1 MKKLINRA
9 EDVVT
14 ESLQGMAA
22 AHGELIKVNYG
33 PNYVVRADAPV
44 EGKVAL
50 VSGGGSGHEPMH
62 GGFVGM
68 GMLDAAC
75 PGEVFTSPTP
85 DQMLEAT
92 KAANGGAGVVHIVKN
107 YTGDVMNFEM
117 AAELAR
123 GEGIEVEA
131 VVIDDDVAVQDSLYT
146 AGRRG
151 VGTTVLAEKI
161 CGAAAEE
168 KQSLQQVAELCR
180 KVNANGRSMG
190 MALTSCITPSAG
202 TPTFELGDD
211 EMEIGIGIHGEPGRE
226 RRKLAPAAEIV
237 ESLTTPIV
245 EDLPFEEGDQV
256 LAFVNSMGGTP
267 LIELYVVYN
276 ELNKLLEGRGIEIAR
291 DLIGPFITSL
301 EMAGCSITLL
311 KLDDELKRLWDA
323 PVNTPGLRWGV

>member
-1 MKKLINRA
+1 VKKLINKPD
-9 EDVVT
+9 DVVT
-14 ESLQGMAA
+14 EALQGIAA
-22 AHGELIKVNYG
+22 AHPDLVRVQFN
-33 PNYVVRADAPV
+33 PNVIIRADAPV
-44 EGKVAL
+44 QGKVGL

-62 GGFVGM
+62 GGFVGR

-85 DQMLEAT
+85 DQMLDAT
-92 KAANGGAGVVHIVKN
+92 KAVNGGAGVLHIVKN

-117 AAELAR
+117 AADLAG
-123 GEGIEVEA
+123 GEKIDVEA

-168 KQSLQQVAELCR
+168 GRSLADVAELCR

-190 MALTSCITPSAG
+190 MALTSCIVPSAG
-202 TPTFELGDD
+202 NPTFELGDD
-211 EMEIGIGIHGEPGRE
+211 EIEIGIGIHGEPGRE
-226 RRKLAPAAEIV
+226 RVKLAPAAEIV
-237 ESLTTPIV
+237 ERLTVPIV
-245 EDLPFEEGDQV
+245 EDLPVEQGDQV
-256 LAFVNSMGGTP
+256 LAFVNGMGGTP

-276 ELNKLLEGRGIEIAR
+276 DLNRLLGERGITIAR
-291 DLIGPFITSL
+291 NLIGSYITSL

-311 KLDDELKRLWDA
+311 KLDEELIRLWDA
-323 PVNTPGLRWGV
+323 PVKTAGLRWAA

>member
-9 EDVVT
+9 EDVVR
-14 ESLQGMAA
+14 EELEGIAA
-22 AHGELIKVNYG
+22 AHPDLVRVKLD
-33 PNYVVRADAPV
+33 PNFIVRADAPV
-44 EGKVAL
+44 QGKVAL

-92 KAANGGAGVVHIVKN
+92 KAVNGGAGVVHIVKN
-107 YTGDVMNFEM
+107 YTGDIMNFEM
-117 AAELAR
+117 AADLAK
-123 GEGIEVEA
+123 GEGIDVEA

-168 KQSLQQVAELCR
+168 GRSLKEVADICR
-180 KVNANGRSMG
+180 EVNANGRSMG
-190 MALTSCITPSAG
+190 MALTSCIVPSAG
-202 TPTFELGDD
+202 TPTFDLGED

-226 RRKLAPAAEIV
+226 RRKLAPATEIV
-237 ESLTTPIV
+237 ETLTTVVV
-245 EDLPFEEGDQV
+245 EDIPFNRGDEV
-256 LAFVNSMGGTP
+256 LAFVNGMGGTP

-276 ELNKLLEGRGIEIAR
+276 ALNRFLEGRGVKITR
-291 DLIGPFITSL
+291 NLIGPYITSL

-311 KLDDELKRLWDA
+311 KLTPELTALWDA
-323 PVNTPGLRWGV
+323 PVKTAGLRWGV